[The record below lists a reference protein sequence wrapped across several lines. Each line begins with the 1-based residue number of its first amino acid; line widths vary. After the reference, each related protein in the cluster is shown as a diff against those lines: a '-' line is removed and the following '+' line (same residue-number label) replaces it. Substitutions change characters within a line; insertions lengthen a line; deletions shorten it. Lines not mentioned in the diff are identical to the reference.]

1 MKIKTALFRQAFDR
15 VAPYAHGR
23 TTLPIINCVRLE
35 AASGLL
41 KIEATD
47 VDAFALT
54 SCECDGD
61 LEPICI
67 PAHLLSIFL
76 KSKREEITLTAQDN
90 RRLKIEA
97 DGIGIIAGQDPV
109 EFPKFPSEGFKS
121 IGVNCQDV
129 ADCLRG
135 VYWAADVKAMDV
147 ISQVWCKGEA
157 KAITAAAT
165 NRNRLGWMHRL
176 VISGDFEIVFDAK
189 FASAVCDVLSAEGAE
204 LSVSPKHVMVKSDN
218 LTLAVRQWDGK
229 YINCEVILK
238 QERKAVG
245 KMTAAQFLPALTDIV
260 ALGSI
265 DQFTRATLDFSENG
279 TRISCAGDHS
289 YAAVVGDEMEGQTID
304 INANGLVLMLKSA
317 PKGTLKM
324 GQGTHVITV
333 ESGDFFGAIAKLED
347 KKK

>member
-1 MKIKTALFRQAFDR
+1 MKIKTAPFRQAFDR

-35 AASGLL
+35 STNGLL

-67 PAHLLSIFL
+67 PAHLLAIFL
-76 KSKREEITLTAQDN
+76 KSKREEITLTVQDN

-97 DGIGIIAGQDPV
+97 DGIGIIAGQDPI
-109 EFPKFPSEGFKS
+109 EFPKFPAEGFKA

-189 FASAVCDVLSAEGAE
+189 FASAVCDVLSSEGAE
-204 LSVSPKHVMVKSDN
+204 LSVSPKHVMVKSAN

-238 QERKAVG
+238 QERKTVG

-260 ALGSI
+260 ALSSVN
-265 DQFTRATLDFSENG
+265 QFSRVNLEFGENG
-279 TRISCAGDHS
+279 TKISCDGDHS
-289 YAAVVGDEMEGQTID
+289 YSAVVGDEMEGDSMQF
-304 INANGLVLMLKSA
+304 NANYLVLALKSA
-317 PKGTLKM
+317 PEGTLKLS
-324 GQGTHVITV
+324 QGKHIVAF